1 MSEEYYSK
9 SQLAEMF
16 GNALKDNP
24 EQRQLLVN
32 LWGSIKA
39 LPTGGGTLRRC
50 SMDCAP
56 CMVKQQCE
64 MLDTARKM
72 FEYFSNVK
80 ETDTY
85 WSGIVSNSS
94 KYIEKYNGHRFA
106 KALARAILEEMSE
119 TAKTLPEFKKWIL
132 EIEGG

>member
-16 GNALKDNP
+16 GKALKENP
-24 EQRQLLVN
+24 DQRQLLVG
-32 LWGSIKA
+32 LWNNIKS
-39 LPTGGGTLRRC
+39 LPTGGGTSHVC
-50 SMDCAP
+50 PMDCKA
-56 CMVKQQCE
+56 CKVKQQCA

-72 FEYFSNVK
+72 FEYFSDIK

-94 KYIEKYNGHRFA
+94 KYIKKYNGHRFA
-106 KALARAILEEMSE
+106 KALARDILEEMSE
-119 TAKTLPEFKKWIL
+119 TAKALPEFKKWIL

>member
-1 MSEEYYSK
+1 MSDEYYSK
-9 SQLAEMF
+9 AQLSDMF
-16 GNALKDNP
+16 GKALKENP

-39 LPTGGGTLRRC
+39 LPTGGGASHACTHNC
-50 SMDCAP
+50 DP

-80 ETDTY
+80 YSDTY

-94 KYIEKYNGHRFA
+94 KYINKYNGHRFA